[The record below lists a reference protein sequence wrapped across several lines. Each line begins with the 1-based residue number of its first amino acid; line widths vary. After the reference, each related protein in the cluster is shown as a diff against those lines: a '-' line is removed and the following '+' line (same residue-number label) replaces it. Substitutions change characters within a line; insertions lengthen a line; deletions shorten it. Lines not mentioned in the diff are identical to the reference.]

1 MSQRV
6 KTLKHLYFSIFST
19 WAKEQRPIG
28 RRRTRKRMASV
39 EEFNE
44 VKKELRE
51 VSEALKSLTL
61 HVKNNEV
68 TPETVKAIENKITLV
83 SKDANSYERIR
94 RDVSVDPAILP
105 DKFNTIDIPKFK
117 STDNPLYHLSAFET
131 IMTINKIDK

>member
-1 MSQRV
+1 
-6 KTLKHLYFSIFST
+6 
-19 WAKEQRPIG
+19 
-28 RRRTRKRMASV
+28 MASV